1 MIEIHGPSI
10 EGRTTLVNPQRMSRA
25 GERRSGD
32 QFRDRFSSEAH
43 TVRRSNR
50 SNARPF
56 SKNFG
61 PRLRLEA
68 PLDEGCRHLGHGR
81 PPQFA
86 GLAVGGGARVT
97 AGGGGG
103 GLTAGGGGAGRAT
116 AGGGRITAGGGG
128 AGLAIA
134 GGGGAGLAIAGGGG
148 AGLIIAGGGGA
159 GRVTTGG
166 GDVTTG
172 AGPLG
177 LDTTGGGGGGRRIC
191 GCDGSDVG

>member
-32 QFRDRFSSEAH
+32 QFRDRFSSEA
-43 TVRRSNR
+43 TRVRRSNR

-86 GLAVGGGARVT
+86 GLAAGGGARVT

-128 AGLAIA
+128 AGR
-134 GGGGAGLAIAGGGG
+134 AIAGGGG
-148 AGLIIAGGGGA
+148 AGLILAGGGGA

>member
-10 EGRTTLVNPQRMSRA
+10 EGRTTLVNLQRMSRA

-43 TVRRSNR
+43 TRRSNR

-61 PRLRLEA
+61 SRLRLEA
-68 PLDEGCRHLGHGR
+68 PLDAGCRHLGHGR

-86 GLAVGGGARVT
+86 GLAAGGGARVT

-128 AGLAIA
+128 AGR
-134 GGGGAGLAIAGGGG
+134 AIAGGGG

-177 LDTTGGGGGGRRIC
+177 LDTTGGGGGGRRRC